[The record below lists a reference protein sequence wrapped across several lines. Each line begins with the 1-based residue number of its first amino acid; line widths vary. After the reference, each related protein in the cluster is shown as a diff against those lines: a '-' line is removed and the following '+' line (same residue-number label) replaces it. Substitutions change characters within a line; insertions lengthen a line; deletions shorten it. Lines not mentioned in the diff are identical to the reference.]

1 MSDNLKEKNKKE
13 FKILRPTNDIV
24 FQMLFSTVNV
34 EITKGLISALLESEI
49 NSLEL
54 DLNKQLQGDEVD
66 DKIGIVDLRAK
77 IDNNIEC
84 EIEMQM
90 IYSKNFIPRLLYY
103 WSKLYSNQ
111 LKKGKKYDALN
122 KTISIAIINENVPE
136 LKGLLSHTKWQIRE
150 SGNYRK
156 ILTDKLEIHI
166 IEIRKAIEEYKNNR
180 KNERLQWMMFLNN
193 PDSKEVDSIMKDN
206 IKIKEA
212 KNTLNYLSQDEKNQ
226 RVAELRLKNI
236 LDKQDIYATGVDI
249 GIEKG
254 IKREKENIII
264 EMLKAKEPIEK
275 IMKFTNAKKQ
285 EIEKIK
291 KEKNI

>member
-122 KTISIAIINENVPE
+122 KTISIAIINKNVPE

-226 RVAELRLKNI
+226 RIAELRLKNI

-254 IKREKENIII
+254 IKRKKENIII

>member
-1 MSDNLKEKNKKE
+1 MADNLKEKNKKE

-212 KNTLNYLSQDEKNQ
+212 KNTLNDLSQDEKNQ
-226 RVAELRLKNI
+226 RIAELRLKNI

-254 IKREKENIII
+254 IKREKENIIV

-275 IMKFTNAKKQ
+275 IMKFTNTKKQ

>member
-212 KNTLNYLSQDEKNQ
+212 KNTLNDLSQDEKNQ
-226 RVAELRLKNI
+226 RIAELRLKNI

>member
-122 KTISIAIINENVPE
+122 KTISIAIINKNVPE

-212 KNTLNYLSQDEKNQ
+212 KNTLNDLSQDEKNQ
-226 RVAELRLKNI
+226 RIAELRLKNI

>member
-180 KNERLQWMMFLNN
+180 KNERLQWMMLLNN
-193 PDSKEVDSIMKDN
+193 PDNKEVDNIMKNN

-212 KNTLNYLSQDEKNQ
+212 KNTLNDLSQDEKNQ
-226 RVAELRLKNI
+226 RIAELRLKNI

>member
-122 KTISIAIINENVPE
+122 KTISIAIINKNVPE

-226 RVAELRLKNI
+226 RIAELRLKNI

>member
-212 KNTLNYLSQDEKNQ
+212 KNTLNDLSQDEKNQ
-226 RVAELRLKNI
+226 RIAELRLKNI

-254 IKREKENIII
+254 IKREKEYNIPINVDTI
-264 EMLKAKEPIEK
+264 KEGYPILC
-275 IMKFTNAKKQ
+275 A
-285 EIEKIK
+285 
-291 KEKNI
+291 

>member
-1 MSDNLKEKNKKE
+1 MSDKKKKKNKKE

-24 FQMLFSTVNV
+24 FQMLFSTVNI

-212 KNTLNYLSQDEKNQ
+212 KNTLNDLSQDEKNQ
-226 RVAELRLKNI
+226 RIAELRLKNI
-236 LDKQDIYATGVDI
+236 LDKRDIYET

-254 IKREKENIII
+254 IKREKENIIV

-275 IMKFTNAKKQ
+275 IMKFTNTKKQ

>member
-1 MSDNLKEKNKKE
+1 MADNLKEKNKKE

-24 FQMLFSTVNV
+24 FQMLFSTVNI

-212 KNTLNYLSQDEKNQ
+212 KNTLHDLSQDEKNQ
-226 RVAELRLKNI
+226 RIAELRLKNI

-254 IKREKENIII
+254 IKREKENIIV

>member
-193 PDSKEVDSIMKDN
+193 PDSKEVDSIMKNN

-212 KNTLNYLSQDEKNQ
+212 KNTLNDLSQDEKNQ
-226 RVAELRLKNI
+226 RIAELRLKNI

>member
-1 MSDNLKEKNKKE
+1 MADNLKEKNKKE

-212 KNTLNYLSQDEKNQ
+212 KNTLNDLSQDEKNQ
-226 RVAELRLKNI
+226 RIAELRLKNI

>member
-1 MSDNLKEKNKKE
+1 MADNLKEKNKKE

-24 FQMLFSTVNV
+24 FQMLFSTVNI

-111 LKKGKKYDALN
+111 LKKGKKYYALN

-212 KNTLNYLSQDEKNQ
+212 KNTLHDLSQDEKNQ
-226 RVAELRLKNI
+226 RIAELRLKNI
-236 LDKQDIYATGVDI
+236 LDKQDIYET

-254 IKREKENIII
+254 IKREKENIIV

-275 IMKFTNAKKQ
+275 IMKFTNTKKQ

>member
-1 MSDNLKEKNKKE
+1 MADNLKEKNKKE

-24 FQMLFSTVNV
+24 FQMLFSTVNI

-212 KNTLNYLSQDEKNQ
+212 KNTLHDLSQDEKNQ
-226 RVAELRLKNI
+226 RIAELRLKNI
-236 LDKQDIYATGVDI
+236 LDKQDIYET

-254 IKREKENIII
+254 IKREKENIIV

-275 IMKFTNAKKQ
+275 IMKFTNTKKQ

>member
-122 KTISIAIINENVPE
+122 KTISIAIINKNVPE

-226 RVAELRLKNI
+226 RIAELRLKNI

-264 EMLKAKEPIEK
+264 EMLKV
-275 IMKFTNAKKQ
+275 
-285 EIEKIK
+285 
-291 KEKNI
+291 

>member
-54 DLNKQLQGDEVD
+54 DLNKQLQRDEVD

-122 KTISIAIINENVPE
+122 KTISIAIINKNVPE

-226 RVAELRLKNI
+226 RIAELRLKNI

>member
-34 EITKGLISALLESEI
+34 EIIKGLISALLESEI

-122 KTISIAIINENVPE
+122 KTISIAIINKNVPE

-226 RVAELRLKNI
+226 RIAELRLKNI

>member
-122 KTISIAIINENVPE
+122 KTISIVIINKNVPE

-226 RVAELRLKNI
+226 RIAELRLKNI

>member
-226 RVAELRLKNI
+226 RIAELRLKNI

>member
-1 MSDNLKEKNKKE
+1 MADNLKEKNKKE

-24 FQMLFSTVNV
+24 FQMLFSTVNI

-226 RVAELRLKNI
+226 RIAELRLKNI

>member
-1 MSDNLKEKNKKE
+1 M
-13 FKILRPTNDIV
+13 
-24 FQMLFSTVNV
+24 
-34 EITKGLISALLESEI
+34 
-49 NSLEL
+49 
-54 DLNKQLQGDEVD
+54 
-66 DKIGIVDLRAK
+66 
-77 IDNNIEC
+77 
-84 EIEMQM
+84 
-90 IYSKNFIPRLLYY
+90 
-103 WSKLYSNQ
+103 
-111 LKKGKKYDALN
+111 
-122 KTISIAIINENVPE
+122 
-136 LKGLLSHTKWQIRE
+136 LSHTKWQIRE

-156 ILTDKLEIHI
+156 TLTDKLEIHI

-226 RVAELRLKNI
+226 RIAELRLKNI

-291 KEKNI
+291 KKKNI

>member
-1 MSDNLKEKNKKE
+1 MADNLKEKNKKE

-122 KTISIAIINENVPE
+122 KTISIAIINKNVPE

-226 RVAELRLKNI
+226 RIAELRLKNI

>member
-24 FQMLFSTVNV
+24 FQMLFSTVNI

-103 WSKLYSNQ
+103 WSRLYSNQ

-180 KNERLQWMMFLNN
+180 KNERIQWMMFLNN
-193 PDSKEVDSIMKDN
+193 KDSKEVDSIMKDN

-212 KNTLNYLSQDEKNQ
+212 KNTLNDLSQDEKNQ
-226 RVAELRLKNI
+226 RIAELRLKNI
-236 LDKQDIYATGVDI
+236 LDKQDIYET

-254 IKREKENIII
+254 IKREKENIIV

-275 IMKFTNAKKQ
+275 IMKVTNTKKQ

>member
-1 MSDNLKEKNKKE
+1 MAYNLKEKNKKE

-212 KNTLNYLSQDEKNQ
+212 KNTLNDLSQDEKNQ
-226 RVAELRLKNI
+226 RIAELRLKNI
-236 LDKQDIYATGVDI
+236 LDKQDIYET

-254 IKREKENIII
+254 IKREKENIIV

-275 IMKFTNAKKQ
+275 IMKFTNTKKQ

>member
-1 MSDNLKEKNKKE
+1 M
-13 FKILRPTNDIV
+13 
-24 FQMLFSTVNV
+24 
-34 EITKGLISALLESEI
+34 
-49 NSLEL
+49 
-54 DLNKQLQGDEVD
+54 
-66 DKIGIVDLRAK
+66 
-77 IDNNIEC
+77 
-84 EIEMQM
+84 
-90 IYSKNFIPRLLYY
+90 
-103 WSKLYSNQ
+103 
-111 LKKGKKYDALN
+111 
-122 KTISIAIINENVPE
+122 
-136 LKGLLSHTKWQIRE
+136 LSHTKWQIRE

-193 PDSKEVDSIMKDN
+193 PDSKEVDSIMRDN

-212 KNTLNYLSQDEKNQ
+212 KNTLNDLSQDEKNQ
-226 RVAELRLKNI
+226 RIAELRLKNI
-236 LDKQDIYATGVDI
+236 LDKQDIYET

-254 IKREKENIII
+254 IKREKENIIV

>member
-1 MSDNLKEKNKKE
+1 MADNLKEKNKKE

-24 FQMLFSTVNV
+24 FQMLFSTVNI

-193 PDSKEVDSIMKDN
+193 PDSKEIDSIMKDN

-226 RVAELRLKNI
+226 RIAELRLKNI